1 MRLDEPNDGAVYEL
15 HPNDQ
20 GNDTAGQSPQSEKA
34 QNDQNDDDGPHKPD
48 QIVHESLHPIAATEN
63 DVVMFIVDDLDT
75 NMSSWRDFA
84 LKAGHA
90 GPERLGG
97 KHFA

>member
-1 MRLDEPNDGAVYEL
+1 
-15 HPNDQ
+15 
-20 GNDTAGQSPQSEKA
+20 
-34 QNDQNDDDGPHKPD
+34 
-48 QIVHESLHPIAATEN
+48 
-63 DVVMFIVDDLDT
+63 MFIVDDLDT

-90 GPERLGG
+90 GPERLSG